1 MKRHG
6 VEGGVSIVWHAAKGH
21 RSDSN
26 PGRHSLNHWATGA
39 TNQLCPPIKT
49 CFDSFHSQLVFLPVT
64 APPTLWLLRFS
75 LVLFWGKEPKKVR
88 KGHYVT
94 ESCFWAGLWW
104 QLCWSRRGTVRYMT
118 SGAEG
123 SRLTP
128 DFSPKKIVRADN
140 SMIKQVWWNWWGCC
154 SRCNRSS
161 YTNLKKGTTCW

>member
-1 MKRHG
+1 MQWR
-6 VEGGVSIVWHAAKGH
+6 
-21 RSDSN
+21 
-26 PGRHSLNHWATGA
+26 ATGQIQTLGDTA
-39 TNQLCPPIKT
+39 STTEPLGQPISFAHQLRHVLTVSTANLCFYLWRPLPLCGFCFFPI
-49 CFDSFHSQLVFLPVT
+49 
-64 APPTLWLLRFS
+64 
-75 LVLFWGKEPKKVR
+75 LFWGKEPKKVR

-118 SGAEG
+118 SGAER

-154 SRCNRSS
+154 SWCNRGS
-161 YTNLKKGTTCW
+161 YTNLKKRTTCW